1 MFEIDLTYFE
11 SIKPGVWENLY
22 KNGSEDRTEQKYK
35 IEVENI
41 KECIRKSRLSNG
53 QVRTL
58 AWLLLLNINSD
69 QVNSTYYACLLENA
83 NDLTKSSI
91 RDFQI

>member
-22 KNGSEDRTEQKYK
+22 NNGSEDRTEQKYK

-53 QVRTL
+53 
-58 AWLLLLNINSD
+58 
-69 QVNSTYYACLLENA
+69 
-83 NDLTKSSI
+83 
-91 RDFQI
+91 